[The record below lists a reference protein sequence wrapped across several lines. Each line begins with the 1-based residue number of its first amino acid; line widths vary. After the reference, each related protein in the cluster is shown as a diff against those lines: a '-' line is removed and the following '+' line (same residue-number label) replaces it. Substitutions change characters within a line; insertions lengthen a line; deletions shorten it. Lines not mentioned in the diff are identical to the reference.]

1 MGVTNKRFATF
12 ALVLSVVFCFATPAF
27 AEDDSEEARSYSSL
41 VVQNREFNPTH
52 EFYASVGLLPLDAF
66 TKGVTLSGSYT
77 LHLSELIGWEILQF
91 GYSFQYDTD
100 LQSDLEALDV
110 GPTPF
115 EVLDYYAS
123 TNLVYKPVYWKGAV
137 LNDSLLRGELYTLI
151 GGAYGW
157 FTRSNRP
164 GVNIGGGMRL
174 FKSELLSFR
183 FDLRYY
189 WFFDETLFEEFE
201 FKDELS
207 INFGASL
214 AF

>member
-1 MGVTNKRFATF
+1 MGVTYKRFATF
-12 ALVLSVVFCFATPAF
+12 ALVLSVVFCCAAPAA
-27 AEDDSEEARSYSSL
+27 AEDDAEEARSYSSL

-77 LHLSELIGWEILQF
+77 LHFSELIGWEILQF

-123 TNLVYKPVYWKGAV
+123 TNLLYKPVYWKGSV

-164 GVNIGGGMRL
+164 GVNIGGGLRL

-183 FDLRYY
+183 FDMRYY
-189 WFFDETLFEEFE
+189 WFFDETLFENFE